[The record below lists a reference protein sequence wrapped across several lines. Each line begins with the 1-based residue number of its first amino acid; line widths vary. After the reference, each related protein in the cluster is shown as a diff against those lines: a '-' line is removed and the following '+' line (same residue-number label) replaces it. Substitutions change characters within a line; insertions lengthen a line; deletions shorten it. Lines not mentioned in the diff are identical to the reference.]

1 MARGDVEE
9 AQFVG
14 AGGVIGHPG
23 LHGVA
28 GIAQIDEFDALDDA
42 AVLHVEAGD
51 ETDLEHGQAA
61 ARAARIKASAAA
73 GSSRP
78 S

>member
-14 AGGVIGHPG
+14 AGGIVGHPR
-23 LHGVA
+23 LDGVA
-28 GIAQIDEFDALDDA
+28 GIAQVEELDALDDA
-42 AVLHVEAGD
+42 AVFDVEAGND
-51 ETDLEHGQAA
+51 ADLEHGQAA
-61 ARAARIKASAAA
+61 ARAARISASAAA